1 MNEKAPTADE
11 RAKALGDELAF
22 PCLPPVDP
30 NGGGSAGGYPYPEMG
45 MRKRELFAAMA
56 LQGML
61 SNPGHAEQL
70 HSHSGRAALSVLA
83 ADALLKELA
92 RG

>member
-1 MNEKAPTADE
+1 MADAHPSEDLVDAP
-11 RAKALGDELAF
+11 AKNLGEELAY

-56 LQGML
+56 MQGL
-61 SNPGHAEQL
+61 FGSEVFKDLTPTEHAKE
-70 HSHSGRAALSVLA
+70 AVLI

-92 RG
+92 K

>member
-1 MNEKAPTADE
+1 MTEDLVDAP
-11 RAKALGDELAF
+11 AKNLGEELAY
-22 PCLPPVDP
+22 PCLPPIDA

-56 LQGML
+56 MQGIFSSEVYLGM
-61 SNPGHAEQL
+61 SPTKHAQE
-70 HSHSGRAALSVLA
+70 AVLI

-92 RG
+92 K